1 MTFGK
6 KAWRWTQ
13 QENLWEG
20 QTMFSW
26 NFCWDLFDEVHV
38 EHPVSLVHEV
48 PLRAVKVVLC
58 EPKIDG
64 FGPPRRF
71 HKVAKIFREIVSEL
85 LSVVL
90 LVTQCRNWRNLLLFS
105 ARFYVKIDL
114 VTVKCSKTAIL
125 TTLQFLN
132 FAYEQNCP
140 FENVKNS
147 QR

>member
-1 MTFGK
+1 
-6 KAWRWTQ
+6 
-13 QENLWEG
+13 
-20 QTMFSW
+20 MFSW
-26 NFCWDLFDEVHV
+26 NFCWDQFDEVRV
-38 EHPVSLVHEV
+38 EHPESQDHGVH
-48 PLRAVKVVLC
+48 LRAVKVVLC
-58 EPKIDG
+58 EPKTDG
-64 FGPPRRF
+64 FGPPRKF
-71 HKVAKIFREIVSEL
+71 HKVAKIFCEIVSEL